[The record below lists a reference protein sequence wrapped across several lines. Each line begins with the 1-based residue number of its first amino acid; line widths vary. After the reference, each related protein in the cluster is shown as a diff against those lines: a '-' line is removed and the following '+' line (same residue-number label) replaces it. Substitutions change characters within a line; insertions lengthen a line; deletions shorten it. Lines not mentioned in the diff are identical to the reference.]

1 MSTFALKWGK
11 KKYEV
16 TIDSTTSPATLMQQV
31 EQLTGV
37 PITNQKIM
45 AKKGWKGALSND
57 TKLKVKP
64 GKTTLTLM
72 GSAAD
77 TISAVQ
83 AGSSTITFVEDKTKT
98 PVVMQKKRERK
109 AEDDIGERLQKTA
122 KTDNSQQ
129 AANTST
135 SSVPTDVPQRVP
147 QHSHSKNVTSVAF
160 NHSGTQIVSGS
171 EDGVIKV
178 WDSKNEKLLFNLK
191 DSSATILGRNEDSLF
206 VRSVAFSPDESMIV
220 SCSGEYN
227 DSTMNIWDMNTGKLL
242 STINVVPDVSW
253 RDGGS
258 LSVAFSPDSS
268 KIASRLGDGTANIWD
283 SKTGNHL
290 LMLKRKLG
298 NHQSQVLSIA
308 FSPDA
313 SMIVAGSN
321 DGDVIVWDTKTG
333 NNVHLLKHGN
343 DGILSVSFTPDALQ
357 IVSASEDSTVIVWD
371 TKTGKCVQTDQ
382 TDFCIGSDGFLLSVA
397 LNHDASKV
405 VSHSGESDTISVWD
419 IQTKKLTTMVE
430 SVDGTGDCQKTSSAF
445 NYDASQ
451 IVTGSST
458 TVKVWDTKTGKLL
471 STLEDPLAKMAEV
484 FVSDGDS
491 ASAVDL
497 DKPESDDSDDGDD
510 GDNGDDGDDG
520 GDGDDGDDNLFGPD
534 TDDSENELF
543 WS

>member
-1 MSTFALKWGK
+1 MGTEHPHPNMSNFAMKWGK
-11 KKYEV
+11 KNYEV
-16 TIDSTTSPATLMQQV
+16 TIDGTTSPATLMQQV

-37 PITNQKIM
+37 PITNQKLM
-45 AKKGWKGALSND
+45 AKKGWKGVLSND

-64 GKTTLTLM
+64 GKTTLPLM
-72 GSAAD
+72 GSDAD
-77 TISAVQ
+77 TINSVQ
-83 AGSSTITFVEDKTKT
+83 AGPSTITFVEDMSTKTET
-98 PVVMQKKRERK
+98 PVVIMQPKRERE
-109 AEDDIGERLQKTA
+109 ADDIGERLQKTA
-122 KTDNSQQ
+122 KTDNSQHASNTSTQ
-129 AANTST
+129 AST
-135 SSVPTDVPQRVP
+135 SSVPTGVPQRVP

-178 WDSKNEKLLFNLK
+178 WDSKNEILLFNLE
-191 DSSATILGRNEDSLF
+191 DSSVGRNEDSLF
-206 VRSVAFSPDESMIV
+206 IHSVAFSPDESMIV

-227 DSTMNIWDMNTGKLL
+227 DSSVNIWDTNTRKLL
-242 STINVVPDVSW
+242 STINVVQDVSW
-253 RDGGS
+253 SRDGS

-283 SKTGNHL
+283 SNTGNHL

-313 SMIVAGSN
+313 SMIVAGS
-321 DGDVIVWDTKTG
+321 DFGDVIVWDTKTG
-333 NNVHLLKHGN
+333 NNVHVLKHGSE
-343 DGILSVSFTPDALQ
+343 GILSVSFTPDALQ

-419 IQTKKLTTMVE
+419 IKTKKLTTMVE

-445 NYDASQ
+445 NHDASQ

-471 STLEDPLAKMAEV
+471 STLEDPLAKVPLAEV
-484 FVSDGDS
+484 FVYNSDSGS
-491 ASAVDL
+491 EVDL
-497 DKPESDDSDDGDD
+497 DKPE
-510 GDNGDDGDDG
+510 NG
-520 GDGDDGDDNLFGPD
+520 GDDGDDNLFGGTD
-534 TDDSENELF
+534 TDDSENDLF
-543 WS
+543 GGL